1 MPIVLSAFPPKKTV
15 DDYQYVITPKRHGV
29 FFFSILNF
37 ISLIFLSTY
46 NLFIADPI

>member
-15 DDYQYVITPKRHGV
+15 DDYRYIITPKRHGV
-29 FFFSILNF
+29 FFSILNF
-37 ISLIFLSTY
+37 ISLIFLSIY